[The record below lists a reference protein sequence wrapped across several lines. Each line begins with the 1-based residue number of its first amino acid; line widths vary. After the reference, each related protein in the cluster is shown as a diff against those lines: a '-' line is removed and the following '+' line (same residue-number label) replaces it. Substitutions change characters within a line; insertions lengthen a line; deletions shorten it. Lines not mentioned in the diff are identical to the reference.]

1 MNKVIGLTGGIA
13 SGKSTAVD
21 FLRSQGYPIIDADQ
35 VVRELQAPGG
45 SLYQSILQEFGPAYF
60 DEKGLLARR
69 KLGDLI
75 FSNDEAR
82 EKLALLQNHIIR
94 QELYKRREALL
105 KDDKVQKAIIMDIP
119 LLIEQAYDGFDEIW
133 LVAVPE
139 SIQIERIMSRDN
151 MTKEEA
157 EARIKA
163 QMPLSEKK
171 KYATR
176 IIDSSGTI
184 PETYE
189 KITELL
195 KAVEKRD

>member
-1 MNKVIGLTGGIA
+1 M
-13 SGKSTAVD
+13 
-21 FLRSQGYPIIDADQ
+21 RSQGYPIIDADQ

-45 SLYQSILQEFGPAYF
+45 ALYQAILKEFGPAYF
-60 DEKGLLARR
+60 DEEGLLNRR
-69 KLGDLI
+69 KLGNLI
-75 FSNDEAR
+75 FSQDEAR
-82 EKLALLQNHIIR
+82 EKLASLQNHIIR

-105 KDDKVQKAIIMDIP
+105 KDDKVQKPLIMDIP

-133 LVAVPE
+133 LIAVPE
-139 SIQIERIMSRDN
+139 SIQMERIMSRDN
-151 MTKEEA
+151 MTQEEA

-195 KAVEKRD
+195 KVVEKRD